1 MAPVT
6 GAPRGAGP
14 RVPVEGAAAG
24 EIPARDARDERVRP
38 VPVRYPEAS
47 NQRQREGA
55 KPSGVI
61 DALYAECAERLYR
74 FAIARTRDAA
84 LAEDVVSETFL
95 RAVREMD
102 RLPAVPP
109 ARLAWLYRTAAN
121 LIVDDYRRRR
131 REEEHGRR
139 LAELDPPREDART
152 RADLWMAV
160 DDLPEA
166 QRTAVLL
173 RYGQGMKVTD
183 VADALGRSEG
193 ATKQLLL
200 RALRTLRIKVEE

>member
-1 MAPVT
+1 MIGRFP
-6 GAPRGAGP
+6 
-14 RVPVEGAAAG
+14 
-24 EIPARDARDERVRP
+24 ERH
-38 VPVRYPEAS
+38 PEPS

-55 KPSGVI
+55 EPSRVI
-61 DALYAECAERLYR
+61 EALYAECAERLYR
-74 FAIARTRDAA
+74 FAVARTRDAA
-84 LAEDVVSETFL
+84 LAEDVVSETFV

-109 ARLAWLYRTAAN
+109 QRVAWLYRTAAN

-131 REEEHGRR
+131 RDEEHARV
-139 LAELDPPREDART
+139 LAELDPPPADTRT
-152 RADLWMAV
+152 RVDLWIAV
-160 DDLPEA
+160 DGLPEA

-200 RALRTLRIKVEE
+200 RALRTLRMRVEE